1 MKTGKGLLGVLIGA
15 TAGALLGM
23 LFAPQKGADAR
34 RKIEQMSKEYSD
46 TIKVKYDKTLDDI
59 TEKFRMTKDK
69 VSDLA
74 RHVKTRE
81 EKLKKGNGVNIG

>member
-1 MKTGKGLLGVLIGA
+1 MKTGKVLLGVLIGT

-23 LFAPQKGADAR
+23 LFAPQKGADVR
-34 RKIEQMSKEYSD
+34 KKIEQMGKEYSD
-46 TIKVKYDKTLDDI
+46 TVKVKYDKTLDEI
-59 TEKFRMTKDK
+59 TEKFKMTKDK

-81 EKLKKGNGVNIG
+81 EKIKKANGVKVN

>member
-1 MKTGKGLLGVLIGA
+1 MKTGKVLLGALIGT

-34 RKIEQMSKEYSD
+34 RKIEEKSKEYSD

-74 RHVKTRE
+74 RHVKARE
-81 EKLKKGNGVNIG
+81 EKLKKR